1 MNYQKEKFLNLIY
14 SHTKK
19 NIKYLEIKLATEVK
33 ELYSENY
40 KTLMRE
46 TEDNKIN
53 GNIYHDW
60 KN

>member
-40 KTLMRE
+40 KTLMTE